1 MDSSNQCQVFSA
13 LEPMSGLL
21 PRFERTN
28 VRSSFLPAEPKCNFS
43 SIQMEPMSGLSS
55 ILPGQRLGPLRNNFA
70 RNTLPKGNVFAPNR
84 IRVRSNLRTPDSERA
99 SMKFLLRVVEG
110 FGVLLGV
117 PWSCVNNSLVFGGA
131 QKCSDYWL
139 AGLGRG
145 NNGGF
150 FDFLA
155 QNYEIGHPYAQGY
168 CKSLKTE

>member
-1 MDSSNQCQVFSA
+1 MSGLRSS
-13 LEPMSGLL
+13 EPMSGL
-21 PRFERTN
+21 
-28 VRSSFLPAEPKCNFS
+28 RSFPPKTEPKCNFS

-70 RNTLPKGNVFAPNR
+70 RNTLPKGNIFAPNR